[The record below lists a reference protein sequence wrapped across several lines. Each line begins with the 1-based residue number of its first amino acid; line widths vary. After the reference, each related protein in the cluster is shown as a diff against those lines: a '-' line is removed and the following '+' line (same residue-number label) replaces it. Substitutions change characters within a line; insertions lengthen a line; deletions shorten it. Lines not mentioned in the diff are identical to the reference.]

1 MHYYKRGEATK
12 AAAKDL
18 VAYGLEGLGWTP
30 DEAGKAFDDYIAYE
44 KQLFEHLYSIAQMY
58 SEDFVQEYKYTDR
71 EGLQEM
77 MKEFPIQGI
86 LDVRGFGEAREICYD
101 NGDYLKHLGDLYT
114 QDNLEMLKNYYI
126 VSYLLEF
133 ANECDSRSNALSDKV
148 LGAAYSQL
156 NTDSFTDLDNVFNY
170 YKSSLSNAMNKAYL
184 ARHDVSDL
192 KAETAA
198 LFEDIKTTYR
208 DMLMA
213 EDWLSEESKKNV
225 IEKIDAMGIYY
236 LYPDHFISYDGLD
249 LKGRSYFDMI
259 TEIKHFNQD
268 IEKEKVDAEI
278 DREAAGWALPWDMR
292 SVMVLTS
299 MVSCSIKMAGE
310 TLFLLRKIRLNLM
323 REQTRSLITLKG

>member
-44 KQLFEHLYSIAQMY
+44 KLLFEHLYSIAQMY

-86 LDVRGFGEAREICYD
+86 LDVRGFGKAKEICYD

-213 EDWLSEESKKNV
+213 EDYFKGITIFEGHTYNGISTLEEAIADITGFGAMLALAENDENFDHDKFFRVYAEHLRHLSSYEQDAYNLTSDAHPLNNLRVNV
-225 IEKIDAMGIYY
+225 IVQQYEKFYETYDVKEGDTMY
-236 LYPDHFISYDGLD
+236 LAP
-249 LKGRSYFDMI
+249 
-259 TEIKHFNQD
+259 E
-268 IEKEKVDAEI
+268 
-278 DREAAGWALPWDMR
+278 DRICIW
-292 SVMVLTS
+292 
-299 MVSCSIKMAGE
+299 
-310 TLFLLRKIRLNLM
+310 
-323 REQTRSLITLKG
+323 